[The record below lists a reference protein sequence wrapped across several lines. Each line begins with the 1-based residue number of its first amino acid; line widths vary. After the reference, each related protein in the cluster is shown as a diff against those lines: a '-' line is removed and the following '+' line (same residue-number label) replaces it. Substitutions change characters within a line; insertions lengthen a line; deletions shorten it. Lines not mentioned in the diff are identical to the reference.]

1 VSFELDDLLWWLGVQ
16 HWRCVAMTMLTEI
29 QQFSEVEVSD
39 DGNSIMVTA
48 ELSDGAVMKW
58 AVPYRHAIWLAR
70 AIFVVAHKAV
80 ERQVAGGAIEPS
92 TIAMDALRVE
102 SLEVLVKPKEERA
115 AVAAIGTW
123 TSNGAP
129 GTTALLVDSSTAQ
142 VLMDQLRQFVQ
153 ATPTLY
159 RPT

>member
-1 VSFELDDLLWWLGVQ
+1 
-16 HWRCVAMTMLTEI
+16 MTEPMKLK
-29 QQFSEVEVSD
+29 QFSEIEVSD

-48 ELSDGAVMKW
+48 ELSDRAVMKW

-70 AIFVVAHKAV
+70 AIFSVAHKAV

-92 TIAMDALRVE
+92 TIAMEALLVE
-102 SLEVLVKPKEERA
+102 SLEVFVKPKQERA
-115 AVAAIGTW
+115 AIAAIGTW
-123 TSNGAP
+123 NSNGAP

-142 VLMDQLRQFVQ
+142 VLMDQLREFALVS
-153 ATPTLY
+153 PTLS